1 MTRMKGKLAGRSH
14 TSLFG
19 ALLLSFAGIIAL
31 LMSFQYLSY
40 TFFRDN
46 IRQELIRNSSLNLNT
61 TVTNY
66 EKHLGQLKSYLM
78 SYLFRTDTQL
88 VADNRG
94 RPADYDLYRKVQLA
108 LNNTTNNS
116 ILYMENLVYYFRDS
130 QLVIDKNGTRDLL
143 LMFAKLYAS
152 DTYSAAFWNREIALA
167 QSFRIYTGE
176 TFRERTAF
184 GESSYGV
191 LIPVLAKKEYDDQFG
206 LIALLNGSGMY
217 ASFHQPG
224 GNGSFY
230 MFDAE
235 GRRLFASSDRPTS
248 GDPAF
253 AGLSGQGHLV
263 RKDVMYLY
271 QRAEGSGNLYVDVI
285 PLQNISGQIKRLNY
299 IFAGLLLGALLLS
312 LVLALLI
319 ARRFQHPLTGL
330 VQAIGQLGQPAPP
343 RTSRIKEFNLIS
355 ERIHALFQSHHDIN
369 RDLDAK
375 NSLLQHYA
383 YLSRAKMIA
392 ASAADIQM
400 AIDADRP
407 YRLILFHL
415 APKEQALA
423 ETTIE
428 PHRAYVLIKEVIR
441 LHIAGVSPD
450 SPTFQVERD
459 HILTVLFDVVGAGG
473 AGDGDGIG
481 PAGVADMLE
490 PLIAR
495 LQPETPYFNFTIGV
509 SARSENAQQF
519 AESYDEAVELVRQ
532 RTLGEDIQVF
542 DRLVAPPLPPVPTLA
557 QEQELATNL
566 NAGNDAVCI
575 PLAVRL
581 IEQLH
586 RAGAP
591 AQTIQSLARE
601 LVGKAVKVV
610 YAQHLTVPGY
620 ENTRQ
625 AYDELKS
632 CYTLEHFERFFSRY
646 WTAFGQA
653 VRSKKAAA
661 GADYMISFVKDY
673 VESNYGDDISLER
686 LADKL
691 NITGSYLSAYFKEKT
706 GTNLS
711 EYTHTLRMT
720 KAMEMLQ
727 NTDLKIQDIASL
739 VGYFTVAPFN
749 RAFKRYTGATPT
761 EFRRQRQLQA

>member
-1 MTRMKGKLAGRSH
+1 MTGMKGKPAGRSH

-19 ALLLSFAGIIAL
+19 ALCLSFAGIIAL
-31 LMSFQYLSY
+31 LMSFNYLAY

-46 IRQELIRNSSLNLNT
+46 IRQELIRGSSLNLNT

-88 VADNRG
+88 VADNRS

-130 QLVIDKNGTRDLL
+130 QLVIDKNGTRDPS

-152 DTYSAAFWNREIALA
+152 DTYTAAFWNREIALA

-176 TFRERTAF
+176 TFREQTAF

-206 LIALLNGSGMY
+206 LIALLDGTGMY

-224 GNGSFY
+224 GNGAFY

-235 GRRLFASSDRPTS
+235 GRRLFVSSDRPTS

-253 AGLSGQGHLV
+253 AQLAGQGHLV
-263 RKDVMYLY
+263 RKDVIYLY
-271 QRAEGSGNLYVDVI
+271 QRAEGSGYLYVDAI
-285 PLQNISGQIKRLNY
+285 PLQNISGQIRRLNY
-299 IFAGLLLGALLLS
+299 IFAALLLGSLLLS
-312 LVLALLI
+312 LVLSLLI

-330 VQAIGQLGQPAPP
+330 VQAIGHLGQPLPP
-343 RTSRIKEFNLIS
+343 RTSRIREFNLIS

-369 RDLDAK
+369 RDLNAK

-392 ASAADIQM
+392 ASAADIKM
-400 AIDADRP
+400 AIDAERP
-407 YRLILFHL
+407 YRLVLFHL
-415 APKEQALA
+415 ALKEQALA

-428 PHRAYVLIKEVIR
+428 PHRAYALIKEVIQ
-441 LHIAGVSPD
+441 LYMASVSPD

-459 HILTVLFDVVGAGG
+459 QILTVLFDS
-473 AGDGDGIG
+473 GDGGGDGG
-481 PAGVADMLE
+481 DEDMLA

-509 SARSENAQQF
+509 GARCENAQQF
-519 AESYDEAVELVRQ
+519 AKTYDEAVELVKQ

-542 DRLVAPPLPPVPTLA
+542 DRLVSPQLPLVPTLA

-591 AQTIQSLARE
+591 AQTIQALARE

-625 AYDELKS
+625 AYEELRS
-632 CYTLEHFERFFSRY
+632 CYTLEHFERFFGRY
-646 WTAFGQA
+646 WAAFGQA

-661 GADYMISFVKDY
+661 GADYMISFVKEY
-673 VESNYGDDISLER
+673 VESNYGDDISLEL

-691 NITGSYLSAYFKEKT
+691 NITGTYLSAYFKEKT

-739 VGYFTVAPFN
+739 VGYFSVAPFN
-749 RAFKRYTGATPT
+749 RAFKRFTGATPT